1 MSAEKKHDYHL
12 VDPSPWPI
20 YVSFSC
26 LVLAIGSVYYLH
38 NEVSWGMYLGLALLL
53 YGAYMWFRDVV
64 IEAEHQGHHT
74 PVVQIHHRYGMT
86 LFIASEVMFFVA
98 WFWAYFDISLF
109 PNVFVGSVWPP
120 QDIETLDDE
129 TVEIQC
135 PPEVFNAVVNTLI
148 EADMAPESSEVLQKP
163 TNEVALSDDD
173 AEKVTQ
179 AMAMMAGAAMKG
191 DELETL
197 DVRYDQRGN

>member
-26 LVLAIGSVYYLH
+26 LVLALGAVYYMH
-38 NEVSWGMYLGLALLL
+38 SDVSWGMYLGLALVI

-98 WFWAYFDISLF
+98 WFWAYFDVSLF
-109 PNVFVGSVWPP
+109 KILIPAPLPNDGL
-120 QDIETLDDE
+120 TL
-129 TVEIQC
+129 VIKSSS
-135 PPEVFNAVVNTLI
+135 ANTL
-148 EADMAPESSEVLQKP
+148 
-163 TNEVALSDDD
+163 ALSVFSINISTKS
-173 AEKVTQ
+173 APSPIP
-179 AMAMMAGAAMKG
+179 
-191 DELETL
+191 
-197 DVRYDQRGN
+197 